1 MKNQQIQTNS
11 KMKNVMM
18 LTIFLGV
25 TITSFGQNKNVTK
38 ATNLLTKVGTLMAN
52 GESAA
57 VELSEAAEL
66 IEPAITFEKT
76 MLKGKTWYTR
86 AQIYDKIFQSADES
100 LNAKYPNALKTAVD
114 SYLKTIELE
123 KEGSTFGG
131 LAELAKQQMY
141 DRTLNKGVENYN
153 NKNLEAAYK
162 NFVDVASIKP
172 TDTTGYLYAGMVAQE
187 NKQYDNT
194 LVNYEKL
201 IELGEYSTSVIFSV
215 ITIYQFEKEE
225 LETALKYAKIGQE
238 KFPSELEFQRKE
250 VDILIKMDK
259 LDEAIIG
266 QKTAISNEPN
276 KVVLVANLA
285 MLYDMTNNLDSAE
298 VYYKQALEME
308 PTNRNS
314 LINLSVLYIS
324 KGNKIMEVVNDMT
337 VKEYSK
343 HIDKA
348 EKESSKE
355 YNQAIP
361 LLERVLEMDETDRL
375 GLQNLQAVYAK
386 LKDGKRSTDIYNKRK
401 ELGYVSDED

>member
-1 MKNQQIQTNS
+1 
-11 KMKNVMM
+11 MKNVMM